1 MKMLLITDRTDAMIG
16 LRLAGVETALV
27 RNKEDA
33 EAEFLKASNDKDLG
47 ILLIT
52 SGIEK
57 MCSETVAA
65 IRQNGRPLIS
75 TVPDSDKSSGV
86 GSAIT
91 DYIANAIGIKI
102 D

>member
-1 MKMLLITDRTDAMIG
+1 MKMLLITDSTDASIG
-16 LRLAGVETALV
+16 MRLAGVETALV
-27 RNKEDA
+27 RNKRDA
-33 EAEFLKASNDKDLG
+33 EAEFNRALEDEDLG
-47 ILLIT
+47 LLLIT

-57 MCSETVAA
+57 LCKEKISEIKQA
-65 IRQNGRPLIS
+65 GRPLIS
-75 TVPDSDKSSGV
+75 TIPDSEKSSGV

>member
-1 MKMLLITDRTDAMIG
+1 MLLITDRTDAMIG

-27 RNKEDA
+27 RDKVSA
-33 EAEFLKASNDKDLG
+33 EAEFDKASNDENIG

-52 SGIEK
+52 AGIEK
-57 MCSETVAA
+57 MCKDKVDE
-65 IRQNGRPLIS
+65 IRQTGKPLIS
-75 TVPDSDKSSGV
+75 TVPDSDKSSDV

>member
-1 MKMLLITDRTDAMIG
+1 MLLITDRTDAMIG
-16 LRLAGVETALV
+16 MRLAGVETALV
-27 RNKEDA
+27 RDKQSA
-33 EAEFLKASNDKDLG
+33 EAEFEKALSDGDIA

-57 MCSETVAA
+57 MCSEKVNE
-65 IRQNGRPLIS
+65 IRQAGNPLIS
-75 TVPDSDKSSGV
+75 TVPDSDKSSGI

-91 DYIANAIGIKI
+91 DYIANAIGIKL